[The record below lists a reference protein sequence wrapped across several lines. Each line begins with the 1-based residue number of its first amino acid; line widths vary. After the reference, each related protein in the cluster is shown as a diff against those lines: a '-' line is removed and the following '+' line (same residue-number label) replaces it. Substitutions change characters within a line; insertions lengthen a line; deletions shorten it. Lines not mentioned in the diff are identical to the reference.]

1 MRLPLFQSVLSFLLL
16 FSACS
21 RVDLV
26 ATDSKTIHEH
36 VSSFTGEKAVL
47 LNVWST
53 SCVPCVEEFPMIV
66 NFGNEINDLEVV
78 FVSADFDDQLGAV
91 KDFLSEQKVTGISFI
106 KNEKDQ
112 PFINGIHPEW
122 SGSLPFTI
130 LYGKISGKILSF
142 WEGKES
148 ESKFRAAIQLALND

>member
-1 MRLPLFQSVLSFLLL
+1 MKLPKFQTILSLSLL

-21 RVDLV
+21 QVDLI

-36 VSSFTGEKAVL
+36 VSSFTGAKAVL

-53 SCVPCVEEFPMIV
+53 WCVPCVEEFPMIV